1 MIVIALIAG
10 ALGVV
15 LSLALRRDTTRA
27 RQVVQSGG
35 VLDQRFVYVL
45 LPGFSLLLVG
55 MGGLGLV
62 LPGVGGALGNFL
74 GPLLAALCALVTLAG
89 IVLAVL
95 GLGSGPAP
103 NWALPAWARKSSE
116 GGGKGRKR

>member
-89 IVLAVL
+89 
-95 GLGSGPAP
+95 SGPAP
-103 NWALPAWARKSSE
+103 NWALPAWVRKGDKDS
-116 GGGKGRKR
+116 GGRGGKRGNGKGRKR